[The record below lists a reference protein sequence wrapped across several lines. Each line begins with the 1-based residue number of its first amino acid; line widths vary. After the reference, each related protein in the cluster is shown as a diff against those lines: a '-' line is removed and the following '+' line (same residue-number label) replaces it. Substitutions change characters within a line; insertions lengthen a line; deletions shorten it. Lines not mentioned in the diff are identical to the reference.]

1 MEHDAKAELFVI
13 MPENTNHT
21 SPPGWANRFL
31 EWYCAHELV
40 DEIQGDLLEAFYYR
54 KDEFGLSKARWWF
67 IWDVIRF
74 FRPSSFGK
82 RSYNSNQ
89 TAMIRNYML
98 VSLRNFKKQ
107 KGYSF
112 INLSGL
118 IVGITACL
126 LISLHV
132 LEEVTYDNFHPK
144 AGQTY
149 RVVMDMFGQG
159 ELKTKSAPVY
169 AAVGPNLLTDLP
181 EVEMSTRILPFG
193 GGVYSVKKEDGALIR
208 FNEEH
213 AVLADEN
220 FFEMFGFELID
231 GNAQSV
237 LSQPNQIVLSE
248 DAANRYFGSE
258 NPIGQSIFW
267 RGTNELKVTGVY
279 RDFPENSHMQF
290 DMITSLMSWDGF
302 ENFVNN
308 WGWYDFYTFVKTP
321 DNVSQEVL
329 DAKLATYLDEKK
341 ADFYEQRNVRE
352 EMWTQK
358 VGNIHLYS
366 TNLSWDMGQNGGGE
380 QIYFLSVIALLI
392 LVIAWVNYVN
402 LATARA
408 IKRAKEVGVRKV
420 VGAQK
425 NNLMTQ
431 FMVESF
437 LYNAFAVITS
447 LLLVWVFIPSINS
460 IMDITLETSILFGS
474 TILTGLIV
482 LVLLGTLCSGLYP
495 AIVLTSFKPVTVL
508 KGKMHTGR
516 RKFGFRQLLV
526 IFQFATSITLILGT
540 FLVVKQLA
548 FMRSQDLGIN
558 IEQTLVLQ
566 GPSSGSSQQDLAD
579 RLKLFR
585 SQLEAMPEIKSFA
598 LSSSVP
604 GIENFGISGF
614 TSKHYP
620 QELRDC
626 YRVRIDDRF
635 IDQFEIEIVAGR
647 SFSAEM
653 ATDTSA
659 IVMNTVA
666 MKHLGFNS
674 PEEAIGEK
682 INPSRQNPW
691 TIIGV
696 VDNYHQ
702 ATLKESLDP
711 VLFMYNRRE
720 SGTYYALKMEST
732 DYASSLAR
740 IEGEWDKLY
749 PDNPFDYFFLDE
761 LFDRQ
766 YKSDEQFNAVFIG
779 FASLAI
785 FVACLG
791 LFGLVSFT
799 AEQAKKEIGIRKV
812 LGASAQ
818 KLVLLLAKDYARLI
832 LIAIVLAFPLGYF
845 LMQEWLKGFAY
856 QTEIGAGIFVFGGVM
871 ISLIAFI
878 TVSFKSFSAA
888 SNNPV
893 NALREE

>member
-1 MEHDAKAELFVI
+1 
-13 MPENTNHT
+13 MPENVNHI

-31 EWYCAHELV
+31 EWYCAHDLV
-40 DEIQGDLLEAFYYR
+40 DEIQGDLLEAFYHR
-54 KDEFGLSKARWWF
+54 KDEFGLVKARWWF
-67 IWDVIRF
+67 IWDVMRF

-89 TAMIRNYML
+89 IAMIRNYML
-98 VSLRNFKKQ
+98 VSLRNFSKQ

-132 LEEVTYDNFHPK
+132 LEEITFDSFHPK
-144 AGQTY
+144 ADQTY

-169 AAVGPNLLTDLP
+169 AAVGPNLLKDFP
-181 EVEMSTRILPFG
+181 EVEMATRILPFG
-193 GGVYSVKKEDGALIR
+193 GGVYSVKKTDGSLVR
-208 FNEEH
+208 FNENK

-220 FFEMFGFELID
+220 FFEMFGFQLVD

-237 LSQPNQIVLSE
+237 LAQPNQIVLSAS
-248 DAANRYFGSE
+248 AAQRYFGTQ

-279 RDFPENSHMQF
+279 KDFPENSHMQF
-290 DMITSLMSWDGF
+290 DMITSLQSWDGF
-302 ENFVNN
+302 ENFIDN

-321 DNVSQEVL
+321 PNVSQEAL
-329 DAKLATYLDEKK
+329 DEKLATYLDGKK
-341 ADFYEQRNVRE
+341 EEFYAERNVRE
-352 EMWTQK
+352 ELWSQK
-358 VGNIHLYS
+358 VGDIHLYS
-366 TNLSWDMGQNGGGE
+366 TNLSWDMGENGGGE
-380 QIYFLSVIALLI
+380 QIYFLSIIALLI
-392 LVIAWVNYVN
+392 LIIAWVNYVN

-425 NNLMTQ
+425 SNLMTQ
-431 FMVESF
+431 FLVESF
-437 LYNAFAVITS
+437 LYNTFAVVIS
-447 LLLVWVFIPSINS
+447 VLLVWILLPVINS
-460 IMDITLETSILFGS
+460 TMDLTLEKSILFGS
-474 TILTGLIV
+474 TILTGL
-482 LVLLGTLCSGLYP
+482 LVLIILGTVCSGLYP
-495 AIVLTSFKPVTVL
+495 AVVLTSFKPVAVL
-508 KGKMHTGR
+508 KGKLHTGR
-516 RKFGFRQLLV
+516 KRFGFRQILV
-526 IFQFATSITLILGT
+526 IFQFTASITLILGT

-548 FMRSQDLGIN
+548 YMRSQDLGIN

-566 GPSSGSSQQDLAD
+566 GPSSGSSQQDLTD
-579 RLKLFR
+579 RLRLFR
-585 SQLEAMPEIKSFA
+585 AQLEGMPEVKSFS

-604 GIENFGISGF
+604 GIENFAISGF

-620 QELRDC
+620 QDLRDC

-635 IDQFEIEIVAGR
+635 MDQFEIEIVAGR

-682 INPSRQNPW
+682 INPSSQNPW

-720 SGTYYALKMEST
+720 RGNYYALKMEST
-732 DYASSLAR
+732 DYASSVAR
-740 IEGEWDKLY
+740 VEAEWDKLY

-779 FASLAI
+779 FAGLAI

-818 KLVLLLAKDYARLI
+818 KLVLLLAKDYALLI
-832 LIAIVLAFPLGYF
+832 FIAIVVAFPLGYF

-856 QTEIGAGIFVFGGVM
+856 QTDIGAGIFVFGGVV
-871 ISLIAFI
+871 ISLVAFV
-878 TVSFKSFSAA
+878 TVSFKSFSVAN
-888 SNNPV
+888 NNPIS
-893 NALREE
+893 ALREE